1 MLGSILALI
10 SAMMFALNTT
20 ALRRGVLTAPV
31 HQAIAI
37 TVPLGAPPFF
47 IIILIFD
54 CFSLLK
60 DLSIESIFF
69 FSVAGVVH
77 LVIGRY
83 CNYRSTQ
90 LLGATQSGPITQLA
104 LLISLIFA
112 LTILNEELNLYLF
125 AGICLVFGGP
135 TFIFFARKHNPKTKS
150 GVVMDYKKGYLW
162 GLLCALAFGSS
173 PFFIKLGLDDGGLKE
188 NIVGGFIAYFAA
200 TLLVLIIII
209 LSKTKFGDIY
219 TLNNKGVKWF
229 VLTGFLGF
237 LSHLFRYMA
246 LGVAPVT
253 IVEPIQRTTIIFR
266 VIFGWLLNRKHEVI
280 NTTVLLGILLSVVG
294 VYFIIYQ
301 VL

>member
-1 MLGSILALI
+1 MLGGFLALI

-37 TVPLGAPPFF
+37 TVPLGLPFFF
-47 IIILIFD
+47 IILLIFD
-54 CFSLLK
+54 CFYVFK
-60 DLSIESIFF
+60 DLSIRSIFF
-69 FSVAGVVH
+69 FSVAGIIH

-112 LTILNEELNLYLF
+112 LTLLNEELNLYLF
-125 AGICLVFGGP
+125 TGICLVFSGP
-135 TFIFFARKHNPKTKS
+135 TTIFFARKSNSKTKS

-173 PFFIKLGLDDGGLKE
+173 PFFIKLGLEDGGLKE
-188 NIVGGFIAYFAA
+188 NIVGGFIAYLSA
-200 TLLVLIIII
+200 TLLVLIIIL
-209 LSKTKFGDIY
+209 LSRTRFGDIY
-219 TLNNKGVKWF
+219 ALNNKGVKWF
-229 VLTGFLGF
+229 ILTGFLGF

-246 LGVAPVT
+246 LGLAPIS

-266 VIFGWLLNRKHEVI
+266 VIFGWILNRQHEII
-280 NTTVLLGILLSVVG
+280 NKTVLFGILLSVAG
-294 VYFIIYQ
+294 VYLIIYQ
-301 VL
+301 I